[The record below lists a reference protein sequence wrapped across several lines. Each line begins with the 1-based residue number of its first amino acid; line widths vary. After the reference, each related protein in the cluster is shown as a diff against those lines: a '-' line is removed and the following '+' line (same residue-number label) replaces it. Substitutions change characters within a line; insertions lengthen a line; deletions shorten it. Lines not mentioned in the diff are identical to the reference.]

1 MAGQSLT
8 LNGRHV
14 VITGGSTGLGE
25 ALALEIATH
34 GAKVTLLAR
43 RQVLLDEVAAR
54 VRERGSEA
62 LAVATDVTSQESVES
77 ALAQAVEQFG
87 PVDVLIANSGVSP
100 DMSVHDLDVPVIE
113 NAMRVNY
120 FGVVYAMHA
129 VLPSMIER
137 KTGTI
142 MAISSLAA
150 FRGLPT
156 CGPYCASKSAV
167 SAWMESLR
175 SELRP
180 VGVKLITSHPG
191 YIRTAMTAKHNGKLP
206 FMVDVE
212 DAARGLVREM
222 LKGRSEINFPWQL
235 AVAVK
240 VARRL
245 PNDLYDRLIWSAGSG
260 AVTWRT
266 AAKDAC
272 LWLAFAVATCLL
284 ARLAPRWLSPSTAET
299 LHQAL
304 PFALPILGLL
314 MLGASR
320 EVRGS
325 TKVPILI
332 VALGLPIAAITGI
345 TRLLGLW

>member
-1 MAGQSLT
+1 MAGQPLT

-14 VITGGSTGLGE
+14 VITGASAGLGE

-34 GAKVTLLAR
+34 GAKITLMAR
-43 RQVLLDEVAAR
+43 RRELLEEVAAK
-54 VRERGSEA
+54 VRERGGEA
-62 LAVATDVTSQESVES
+62 LAIATDVTSQESVDS
-77 ALAQAVEQFG
+77 GLALAVEQFG

-100 DMSVHDLDVPVIE
+100 DMSVHDLDIPVIE

-156 CGPYCASKSAV
+156 SGPYCASKSAV

-180 VGVKLITSHPG
+180 AGVTLITSHPG
-191 YIRTAMTAKHNGKLP
+191 YIRTAMTAKHNGNLP
-206 FMVDVE
+206 FMVDAE
-212 DAARGLVREM
+212 DAARGLVRGM
-222 LKGRSEINFPWQL
+222 LRGKSEINFPWQL
-235 AVAVK
+235 ETAVK
-240 VARRL
+240 IGGML
-245 PNDLYDRLIWSAGSG
+245 PNGLYDRIVWSAGTG

-272 LWLAFAVATCLL
+272 LWLLAFAAVCVL
-284 ARLAPRWLSPSTAET
+284 AWFSPRWVSPSTSRT
-299 LHQAL
+299 LQQIY
-304 PFALPILGLL
+304 PFALPLLAVL
-314 MLGASR
+314 MLGASKAM
-320 EVRGS
+320 RGT

-332 VALGLPIAAITGI
+332 VVLGLPLAATAGI